1 MAGKPGRSGGARAN
15 VGRKPGQL
23 NRATQEREI
32 LAQRILAEQ
41 AGRKPDKKLG
51 KEVLDDF
58 MHLFAGLAAYHQPVP
73 KNMQAPLDREP
84 DESKFKEY
92 AGFAIKCASELA
104 NYQSPKFKAVAISIE
119 NAPGGPVAPSNGEAP
134 GMRVI
139 SAQESYKMLRD
150 GDLIDL
156 KVNKPPAPV
165 AAKKRGAA

>member
-1 MAGKPGRSGGARAN
+1 MAGKGGARPGA
-15 VGRKPGQL
+15 GRKPGVPTK
-23 NRATQEREI
+23 ATVEREI

-41 AGRKPDKKLG
+41 AGRRPDKKLG

-73 KNMQAPLDREP
+73 KNMTAPADREP
-84 DESKFKEY
+84 DEGKFKEY

-119 NAPGGPVAPSNGEAP
+119 AGPGAIAPSNGEAP

-150 GDLIDL
+150 GDLIDM
-156 KVNKPPAPV
+156 KVNKPAAAAPAAV
-165 AAKKRGAA
+165 KKRGAA